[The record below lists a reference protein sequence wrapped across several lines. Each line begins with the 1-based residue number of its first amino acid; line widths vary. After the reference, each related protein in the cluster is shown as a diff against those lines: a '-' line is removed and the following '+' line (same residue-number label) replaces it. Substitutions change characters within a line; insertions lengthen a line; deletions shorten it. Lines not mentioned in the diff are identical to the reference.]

1 MTDKIEEQAE
11 TEAVATIEGGPLAVV
26 EDHDPKRV
34 LIDPDARTKM
44 MDYAEKLVAEH
55 VPDVSTDAGRVAIR
69 KLASTITRTKTAITQ
84 AAKELTEEWRAKT
97 AAVNDQRKPLEES
110 LTLLAKKAR
119 APLTEWEEAED
130 KRLAIV
136 ETTLQKLVRDGV
148 VAIDE
153 TIETV
158 EQRLAAVRDVQLDP
172 AIFQATYDAA
182 IKARDHSV
190 ELLTNAVARLR
201 KEEADR
207 KELEELRRQA
217 AAREERDRQL
227 VEQERAKARQAELEA
242 EREEQARVAEAER
255 KEREAREAAAAEE
268 AAAAAAKRERE
279 AAERAATE
287 AREAAER
294 EAQAE
299 RDRLQREADEA
310 QAERDRQHAE
320 ELRIERERVAEAER
334 KEKERKEKEERE
346 AAERA
351 RLEADQARRQ
361 AAKREAKEALMT
373 FGVDEE
379 TAKKIVIGII
389 AREIPRVTLDFA
401 ADPHPKSAREAFDEG
416 RHEGHLEDE
425 DAPLLQ
431 KVQP

>member
-11 TEAVATIEGGPLAVV
+11 TETTAAIEGGPLAVV

-55 VPDVSTDAGRVAIR
+55 VPDVSNDAGRVAIR
-69 KLASTITRTKTAITQ
+69 KLASTITRTKTAIAQ

-97 AAVNDQRKPLEES
+97 AAVNEQRKPLEES
-110 LTLLAKKAR
+110 LALLAKKAR

-130 KRLAIV
+130 KRLEIV

-158 EQRLAAVRDVQLDP
+158 EQRLAAVRDVHLDP
-172 AIFQATYDAA
+172 AVFLATYDAA

-217 AAREERDRQL
+217 A
-227 VEQERAKARQAELEA
+227 
-242 EREEQARVAEAER
+242 EREEADRKRKEAEEAKALAEEEDARRAEQARIAEEKHR
-255 KEREAREAAAAEE
+255 EREAAEAAAAERAAAE
-268 AAAAAAKRERE
+268 AAERERA

-294 EAQAE
+294 EAQEE
-299 RDRLQREADEA
+299 RDRIQREADAA
-310 QAERDRQHAE
+310 QAERDRAHAE
-320 ELRIERERVAEAER
+320 ELRIERERVAEATR
-334 KEKERKEKEERE
+334 KERARQEQEERE

-361 AAKREAKEALMT
+361 TAKREAKEALMT

-389 AREIPRVTLDFA
+389 AREIPRIYLDFA

-416 RHEGHLEDE
+416 RHEGHLEGE
-425 DAPLLQ
+425 DAPMLQ
-431 KVQP
+431 KVVP